1 MAAIIPAIGGAV
13 QEALDVSDS
22 DREQTG
28 DPQRRRLP
36 RIRFWRVIVLFLAGV
51 YFLIPL
57 YAGMR
62 FSLQNDAGHWS
73 LYAIKA
79 IPGETGFG
87 AAFWLSM
94 RIAGSTVVLAM
105 VLMVPTSVYV
115 HLKLPKM
122 RRVLDVVTILPIV
135 IPPIVLALGVLDDMP
150 LWLRSSP
157 YLMTLVYVIFVY
169 PFVYR
174 SLDAGL
180 TAIDLKTLVEASR
193 SLGGKWISTLWHVIL
208 PNLRT
213 ALLSAIVLTI
223 ALVLGE
229 FTFASLDLW
238 TTIPVWIYQFSQ
250 LDGHVATAVCMLT
263 LLGTWVLL
271 IAVVSLDR
279 SQSRR
284 ARRRTGAL

>member
-1 MAAIIPAIGGAV
+1 MIPAIAV
-13 QEALDVSDS
+13 EEALSVPDS
-22 DREQTG
+22 DGEGAG
-28 DPQRRRLP
+28 DPQRRRVP
-36 RIRFWRVIVLFLAGV
+36 RIRFWRGIVLLVAGV

-57 YAGMR
+57 YAGMK
-62 FSLQNDAGHWS
+62 FSVQNDAGHWS
-73 LYAIKA
+73 LYAIKD
-79 IPGETGFG
+79 IPSETGFG

-94 RIAGSTVVLAM
+94 RIAGSTMVLAM
-105 VLMVPTSVYV
+105 VLLVPTAVYV

-122 RRVLDVVTILPIV
+122 RRILEFVTILPIV
-135 IPPIVLALGVLDDMP
+135 IPPIVLSLGILDVMP
-150 LWLRSSP
+150 EFLRASP

-193 SLGGKWISTLWHVIL
+193 SLGGKWISTLWHVIV
-208 PNLRT
+208 PNLRS
-213 ALLSAIVLTI
+213 ALLSAVVLTI

-271 IAVVSLDR
+271 IAVVSVDR